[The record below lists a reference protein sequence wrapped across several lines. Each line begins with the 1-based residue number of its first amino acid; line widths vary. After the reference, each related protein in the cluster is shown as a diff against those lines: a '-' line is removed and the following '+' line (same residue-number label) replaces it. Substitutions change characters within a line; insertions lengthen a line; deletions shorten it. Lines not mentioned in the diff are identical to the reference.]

1 VKLGKVLAP
10 ICQAKLLLGNYYDTP
25 DFSLPIDAH
34 SETNSHPFGRERFIR
49 LTGKLLV
56 SLSREGLVMNIIA
69 WIVLGLLA
77 GAIAKAIV
85 PGQQGGSWLSTMFLG
100 VIGAF
105 IGGTLHTFI
114 QSGNLQLAA
123 PGLNIA
129 GVFISVL
136 GAIIAIVLYGVMF
149 RRNT

>member
-1 VKLGKVLAP
+1 MLSKIYCLA
-10 ICQAKLLLGNYYDTP
+10 
-25 DFSLPIDAH
+25 SLIIRILSLSIDAH
-34 SETNSHPFGRERFIR
+34 YQRKSHPFEREGFKAII
-49 LTGKLLV
+49 GKLLV

-69 WIVLGLLA
+69 WIILGLLS

-100 VIGAF
+100 VVGAF
-105 IGGTLHTFI
+105 IGGSAHTFI

-123 PGLNIA
+123 PGLNIP

-136 GAIIAIVLYGVMF
+136 GAIIAIFLYGLLF
-149 RRNT
+149 RRSA